1 MIRKRFKIVIYALI
15 LSLLLVVASIVI
27 IFFQRKHTEELTD
40 QIASLQG
47 EMSENKD
54 TVYMAT
60 KDIGVGDKLIDV
72 SEDSIKGNVQK
83 QDIFSDNTI
92 NSDAYMTEDD
102 LGKVALVNIK
112 SNSVIQGT
120 MLGSDDITK
129 DTRIYECSV
138 VNLTTD
144 QLQNDENGNPNLSHY
159 VDIRIIFPDGTDYI
173 VLAKKKMYDLNGT
186 IFNLRMTE
194 DELLRFNSAMVDA
207 ATLGA
212 RLYTTRYVENTLQ
225 DSATPFYPVKQSTL
239 DLISSDP
246 NILSIAQETLS
257 TQVRQDL
264 EERMLMLK
272 SQADNVTL
280 DADFSSQ
287 INVSNTPNDAVE
299 TESAD
304 AGTNTTETTSETTSA
319 DTTK

>member
-15 LSLLLVVASIVI
+15 LSLLLVIASIVI
-27 IFFQRKHTEELTD
+27 IFFQRKHTEDLTD
-40 QIASLQG
+40 QIASLQT
-47 EMSENKD
+47 EMDENKD
-54 TVYMAT
+54 SVYMAA
-60 KDIGVGDKLIDV
+60 KDIGAGDKLVDI
-72 SEDSIKGNVQK
+72 SEDPVKGNVK
-83 QDIFSDNTI
+83 AADIFSDNSL
-92 NSDAYMTEDD
+92 NSDAYMTKDD
-102 LGKVALVNIK
+102 LGKVALIDVK
-112 SNSVIQGT
+112 ANSVIQKT

-144 QLQNDENGNPNLSHY
+144 QLQNDENGNPNLSHF
-159 VDIRIIFPDGTDYI
+159 VDIRIIFPDGTDYV

-272 SQADNVTL
+272 SQDDGTTL

-287 INVSNTPNDAVE
+287 INVSNAPSDSA
-299 TESAD
+299 SAD
-304 AGTNTTETTSETTSA
+304 ADTDASDTSA
-319 DTTK
+319 DTDTTDSAE